1 MTVKKILVIRSSSM
15 GDVIHALPAAFDI
28 KQALPEAQLDWVIEE
43 SFRDVTDLSP
53 FIDNTIV
60 TAFRRWRKH
69 PLSAVTRRE
78 VSDLRH
84 LLRENHYD
92 IVIDLQGLIRT
103 ALIARW
109 CGVKSVGYSKNT
121 IREPLA
127 SYFYSETEEVP
138 ESLTPVRR
146 YRVMAARCLG
156 YTIDEEH
163 PQFGLKAKPLTE
175 APCAEPFA
183 VLAVNTSREEK
194 LWARERWAAATNAL
208 VKSGITPLFVWGNQK
223 EKSRVEDIAAQV
235 RGAVVAPHMR
245 IPEIASVMKDSVGV
259 IGVDTGLSHLAAAL
273 AVPAVGIIVGTS
285 AQLFS
290 LVSEG
295 KAVTVGD
302 KGVIPGVSEVL
313 DAFAAVTGRKVA
325 V

>member
-1 MTVKKILVIRSSSM
+1 M

-60 TAFRRWRKH
+60 TAFRRWKKH

-84 LLRENHYD
+84 LLRETHYD

-163 PQFGLKAKPLTE
+163 PQFGLMAKPLTE
-175 APCAEPFA
+175 APC
-183 VLAVNTSREEK
+183 S
-194 LWARERWAAATNAL
+194 
-208 VKSGITPLFVWGNQK
+208 
-223 EKSRVEDIAAQV
+223 
-235 RGAVVAPHMR
+235 
-245 IPEIASVMKDSVGV
+245 
-259 IGVDTGLSHLAAAL
+259 
-273 AVPAVGIIVGTS
+273 
-285 AQLFS
+285 
-290 LVSEG
+290 
-295 KAVTVGD
+295 
-302 KGVIPGVSEVL
+302 
-313 DAFAAVTGRKVA
+313 
-325 V
+325 